1 MDAEDEDTLVEITE
15 PENAIEKPKKR
26 QASEKQ
32 LAALAAAREKRKT
45 KTNALDKAQQMRVP
59 VPQAVAPPPPPMPVA
74 DVVVKRTKPK
84 RVVQKPT
91 IIQIDSESDSGDDEP
106 PAPTIIIRNGSK
118 KKAAQEQVTAPQVQQ
133 QYVEPR
139 QYIRRAY

>member
-59 VPQAVAPPPPPMPVA
+59 VPQAVAPPPPAPVA

-84 RVVQKPT
+84 RIVQKPT
-91 IIQIDSESDSGDDEP
+91 IIQIDSDSDSGDDEP

-118 KKAAQEQVTAPQVQQ
+118 KKAAEVRRQVPQVQEE
-133 QYVEPR
+133 YEEPR